1 MCLPKSNRYDKQL
14 VNAQRYSLLDWWNKE
29 SLIWKTYEIFFNGKI
44 YRSTSERICLES
56 PNSSNKLGLCK
67 LVCGIIIILNC

>member
-29 SLIWKTYEIFFNGKI
+29 SLIWKTYLKYFSMEKYIGVRQKE
-44 YRSTSERICLES
+44 Y
-56 PNSSNKLGLCK
+56 
-67 LVCGIIIILNC
+67 VLNHPTPPINLAYVS